1 LKCYQERVH
10 EKTVTKFLE
19 YEKWKQQVVN
29 DSDMRQQQEAA
40 ASRAN
45 ITWKIMA
52 RNSFS
57 TKHNQKW
64 WTTFQPITIRPF
76 SQTPNRDLVNE
87 MQDTGTPCKVLH
99 TAIDANW

>member
-45 ITWKIMA
+45 IT
-52 RNSFS
+52 
-57 TKHNQKW
+57 
-64 WTTFQPITIRPF
+64 
-76 SQTPNRDLVNE
+76 
-87 MQDTGTPCKVLH
+87 
-99 TAIDANW
+99 